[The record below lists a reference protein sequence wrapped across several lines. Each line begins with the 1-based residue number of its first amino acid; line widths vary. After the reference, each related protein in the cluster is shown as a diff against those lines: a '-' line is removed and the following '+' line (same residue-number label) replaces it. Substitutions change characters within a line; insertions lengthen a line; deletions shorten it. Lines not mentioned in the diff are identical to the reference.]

1 VSYHHAIAALPAVAK
16 VVRHAGPFS
25 KFETPSVTVRGRRK
39 MQTKTKQTGAGNAD
53 KNRERKTEAKTQ
65 FKQEWG
71 RNKTKPEKGK
81 KSCTGKAGVTCHL
94 LPTED

>member
-53 KNRERKTEAKTQ
+53 KNRERKTEARPNLS
-65 FKQEWG
+65 
-71 RNKTKPEKGK
+71 RNGVETKPEKGK
-81 KSCTGKAGVTCHL
+81 KAALAKLA
-94 LPTED
+94 